1 MLVPPGDWWLRPRAP
16 FWGLQT
22 CVVIPFVSR
31 HAAALP
37 ANKDPQ
43 THTLINLSSRGGL
56 TVNIHSLRKFIPAFL
71 FVSLF
76 LLSVD
81 SFARRRPPAG
91 GRGAIVVGGGLS
103 ALRAEPELSGT
114 FIGRK
119 GLGPFLAGDA
129 AEQGR
134 GV

>member
-81 SFARRRPPAG
+81 RLARRRPPAG
-91 GRGAIVVGGGLS
+91 GRVSIFVHERPCAPRGT
-103 ALRAEPELSGT
+103 PETSRTLMRT
-114 FIGRK
+114 M
-119 GLGPFLAGDA
+119 GPCPSL
-129 AEQGR
+129 
-134 GV
+134 

>member
-31 HAAALP
+31 HADALP

-71 FVSLF
+71 LVSFF

-81 SFARRRPPAG
+81 SFASRRPPAR
-91 GRGAIVVGGGLS
+91 GRVAIVCEERL
-103 ALRAEPELSGT
+103 ARLR
-114 FIGRK
+114 GR
-119 GLGPFLAGDA
+119 P
-129 AEQGR
+129 QR
-134 GV
+134 SC

>member
-81 SFARRRPPAG
+81 SFASRRPPPG
-91 GRGAIVVGGGLS
+91 CRGVLAVSERHS
-103 ALRAEPELSGT
+103 ALHT
-114 FIGRK
+114 T
-119 GLGPFLAGDA
+119 
-129 AEQGR
+129 
-134 GV
+134 